1 MIIDHFTNSIFGMA
15 LMSAFLPSL
24 ILFYCGMFLKYD
36 DIERK
41 KLPMRFWVW
50 GFLII
55 TLCVTG
61 CTRYYIFLY
70 GTLSFGELK
79 TSLWSGTAFKD
90 DYASDIFILFIVTP
104 IFFTYLTLQL
114 LDKFKKQL
122 KLV

>member
-24 ILFYCGMFLKYD
+24 IIFYFGMFLKYD

-41 KLPMRFWVW
+41 KLPMRFWVL
-50 GFLII
+50 GFLMVA
-55 TLCVTG
+55 LCVTG
-61 CTRYYIFLY
+61 CTKYYIFLY

>member
-1 MIIDHFTNSIFGMA
+1 MIIGHFTSSFFGMA

-24 ILFYCGMFLKYD
+24 IIFYCGMFLKYD
-36 DIERK
+36 DFERK
-41 KLPMRFWVW
+41 KLSMRFWVW

-79 TSLWSGTAFKD
+79 TSLWGGTAFKD